1 MREENRKLLKR
12 LGRVV
17 YLTITPDTVLTR
29 LKGDTTRPLLAG
41 SNVRERVEELLSLR
55 DPLYREASHVCV
67 ATDGK
72 ALSRIVEE
80 ILADFRQNQA

>member
-1 MREENRKLLKR
+1 MREENRELLKQ

-41 SNVRERVEELLSLR
+41 TNVRERVEALLSLR
-55 DPLYREASHVCV
+55 DPLYREASHVSV

-80 ILADFRQNQA
+80 ILVDFRQNQP